1 MISLKLIA
9 HRIVDLYLRIKLKRH
24 AAPPSTFVP

>member
-1 MISLKLIA
+1 MLPLKLFA

-24 AAPPSTFVP
+24 AAPPSTSVP